1 MSNAALLRSTDAVFQ
16 LRGPRDR
23 IATRSSPELTPF
35 GFTLPRFSDPVLMRS
50 QRKDSFVQTTAFT
63 SFDTLGVSPTLLKNL
78 TKAGFTEPTA
88 IQAQAIPQALA
99 GRDVL
104 GCAQTGTGKTA
115 AFVIPMLERLNGT
128 PKGQPRALIL
138 APTRELAIQ
147 IQGTIDTLGRGL
159 ELFATTVVGGADM
172 QAQVRGLRQRPDI
185 IVATPGRLLDHMWN
199 GTISLLAMTI
209 LVLDEA
215 DRMLDM
221 GFAQQINQILDAMPE
236 ERQTLLFSATMPTDL
251 ARLAQASVKN
261 PVRVMVTKSATTADG
276 VSQAVH
282 HTTHDRKNALLMSLL
297 QSESDTVLVFTRTKH
312 RADRLG
318 NMLDSA
324 GHRVAVL
331 HGGRTL
337 PQRRAAL
344 EGFRRGTF
352 RVLVATDIAAR
363 GIDVANIAHVINYDV
378 PNCPE
383 DYVHRIG
390 RTARMRTSGRATTFV
405 TAEDQDQ
412 LLAIER
418 LLGQA
423 VPRAEGSSGLSSNT
437 VRPQGPGPRNETE
450 PRRRRRT
457 STHGWRQV
465 ADGGGGRR
473 AEN

>member
-1 MSNAALLRSTDAVFQ
+1 M
-16 LRGPRDR
+16 
-23 IATRSSPELTPF
+23 
-35 GFTLPRFSDPVLMRS
+35 
-50 QRKDSFVQTTAFT
+50 QTTAFT
-63 SFDTLGVSPTLLKNL
+63 SFDTLGVSPTLLRNL
-78 TKAGFTEPTA
+78 TKAGFAEPTP
-88 IQAQAIPQALA
+88 IQAQAIPHALA

-115 AFVIPMLERLNGT
+115 AFVIPMLERLSGS

-147 IQGTIDTLGRGL
+147 IQGTIDTLGRDL
-159 ELFATTVVGGADM
+159 QLFATTVVGGADM

-221 GFAQQINQILDAMPE
+221 GFSQQINQILDAMPE
-236 ERQTLLFSATMPTDL
+236 ERQTLLFSATVPTDL
-251 ARLAQASVKN
+251 VRLAQASVKN
-261 PVRVMVTKSATTADG
+261 PVRVMVDKSATTAEG

-297 QSESDTVLVFTRTKH
+297 QAESDTVLVFARTKH

-363 GIDVANIAHVINYDV
+363 GIDVANISHVINYDV

-390 RTARMRTSGRATTFV
+390 RTARMRATGRATTFV
-405 TAEDQDQ
+405 TSEDQEQ
-412 LLAIER
+412 LRAIER

-423 VPRAEGSSGLSSNT
+423 VPHAEGSPTHVAASPRSEGHI
-437 VRPQGPGPRNETE
+437 PRNEPE
-450 PRRRRRT
+450 RRRRRGA
-457 STHGWRQV
+457 SSHGWRQTPDSGV
-465 ADGGGGRR
+465 REPNGEIKHGSDLGPVS
-473 AEN
+473 